1 MKTCPKCKVLY
12 ADSEEICAEDGTK
25 LVRHRGDLAGT
36 PPLPPGTPVGEY
48 VVEELLGEGGFGSVY
63 RASHPVIGKTVAI
76 KILHAHYSANPQVVA
91 RFVAEARAVNRIRH
105 PNIVD
110 IFGFGQIDDGRR
122 YYVME
127 LLEGIPLD
135 RYLRSAGAVPPEVAI
150 PLMLGLAQ
158 ALDAAHAAG
167 IAHRDLKPENVFI
180 AARERNRA
188 AVKLLDFG
196 IAKLLTD
203 SAPGDVKTRTGTPL
217 GTPQFMSPEQCRGK
231 VVNHRTDI
239 YSLGILIH
247 RVLTGA
253 LPFDSEDPLEL
264 LNLQASALSPS
275 MSSVL
280 SSLPPALDEP
290 VFQMLQ
296 KDPDDRPESVLAAV
310 EALAAAARR
319 SGLDVPAEVADV
331 PLSAI
336 GWTRAENPE
345 SSVRIGRDENVGAA
359 TWPASEG
366 SAKGR
371 SPGLKSPHMTP
382 GRAARSSL
390 GASHRTLSP
399 AKAPRWI
406 GAGIAFF
413 VLALAAVYAL
423 RNTGS
428 AAPENAAAT
437 AQSSALAAVAAPPA
451 SASEAAGASLSTSAA
466 AGRSATPP
474 VATPPVATD
483 VTITVSSAPPG
494 TKVLL
499 GETVLGAAPGEVRLP
514 RGAAP
519 LTLRFV
525 AKGYA
530 TQDMAVL
537 PDRDSTIS
545 ITLRPIAG
553 GVKPPKDLEPF

>member
-25 LVRHRGDLAGT
+25 LVRQKGDLSGA
-36 PPLPPGTPVGEY
+36 PPLPPGAQVGEY

-76 KILHAHYSANPQVVA
+76 KILHAHYSANPQIVA

-135 RYLRSAGAVPPEVAI
+135 RYLRTSGPVPPEVAI

-180 AARERNRA
+180 AVRDRGRA

-247 RVLTGA
+247 RVLTGS

-275 MSSVL
+275 MSSVHP
-280 SSLPPALDEP
+280 SLPPALDEP

-296 KDPDDRPESVLAAV
+296 KDPEDRPESVLAAV
-310 EALAAAARR
+310 DALAEAARR
-319 SGLDVPAEVADV
+319 SGIAVPEESADV

-336 GWTRAENPE
+336 GWTRPE
-345 SSVRIGRDENVGAA
+345 SLEPGVRIGHGESADAA
-359 TWPASEG
+359 TLPAPDG
-366 SAKGR
+366 SPRGR
-371 SPGLKSPHMTP
+371 SSGLKSPHMTP
-382 GRAARSSL
+382 GERAARSSL
-390 GASHRTLSP
+390 GASHSPVAP
-399 AKAPRWI
+399 AKGPRWL
-406 GAGIAFF
+406 GAAAVVVALGLGV
-413 VLALAAVYAL
+413 VLAV
-423 RNTGS
+423 RGRGSPQPERFTG
-428 AAPENAAAT
+428 
-437 AQSSALAAVAAPPA
+437 AQSSALATATSPAIATAIAIAPPA
-451 SASEAAGASLSTSAA
+451 SPSSSASL
-466 AGRSATPP
+466 SATPP
-474 VATPPVATD
+474 PAAD
-483 VTITVSSAPPG
+483 VTLTVSSGPPG

-499 GETVLGAAPGEVRLP
+499 GETVLGTVPGEVRLP
-514 RGAAP
+514 RGTAP
-519 LTLRFV
+519 LTLRFI

-530 TQDMAVL
+530 PQDMAVL

-545 ITLRPIAG
+545 IALRPISS
-553 GVKPPKDLEPF
+553 GVRPPKDLEPF